1 MSRRQKRRLVAAF
14 VVLVLALAA
23 VGAAI
28 MRGDGGTTA
37 APTLGEEVAPALAAK
52 LAQSA
57 KFAPPGGMSN
67 FQEGGRTAEDD
78 EWMKHAIPGT
88 DIPSAAIAQ
97 SSADWDKLQASADWG
112 GGNAKWTPL
121 GPSWGKGLP
130 NPYRD
135 RAVYNAG
142 TPDFSGRI
150 AHTVIDPGCGR
161 GNDEMGCRLWIA
173 NANGGVWR
181 TNNALAQNPQWQ
193 YLSEEF
199 EHNSINSLELDPN
212 DGNSNTIWA
221 GTGESN
227 ACGSGC
233 EAGVGIYKSTN
244 SGTKWSGPFGQ
255 SSGLACGTGSST
267 ATCNAF
273 YNRAV
278 ASIEVKPGDSERDVR
293 RLRPRDSRAH
303 ELVLRRRRRAHPGS
317 GALRALPLARRRP
330 ELGARAP
337 GRAESLH
344 RVHSGSGLAE
354 RTPCSPRGARRVY
367 IDPVDPN
374 TVYVSFFGR
383 GIWRSQ
389 SNGDPGTWEQIMLPV
404 GTASPR
410 RPAAPSGPSS
420 TSSSCG
426 GETRMYVG
434 VGGGTV
440 PFARFRRNDA
450 VRNAPAAT
458 VRRAGSI

>member
-1 MSRRQKRRLVAAF
+1 MISQRFQFDIAIVTWHIPPLLGEDVYRFLLRMPYRLRERLQREASGSGRSLNAQIVHLLETSLEHPEAGAQSDEPGRTAQKGRRMSRRHKRRLVAGS
-14 VVLVLALAA
+14 VVLALALAA

-28 MRGDGGTTA
+28 MRDGGTTA
-37 APTLGEEVAPALAAK
+37 APTPLGEEAAPALAAK

-57 KFAPPGGMSN
+57 KFAPPGGTSN
-67 FQEGGRTAEDD
+67 FQEGGRTADDD

-97 SSADWDKLQASADWG
+97 SSQDWDKLQSSADWG
-112 GGNAKWTPL
+112 DGSAKWTSL

-135 RAVYNAG
+135 RAVYNGG

-150 AHTVIDPGCGR
+150 AHTVIDPGCGAR
-161 GNDEMGCRLWIA
+161 RRDGSCRLWIA

-193 YLSEEF
+193 YLSEGF
-199 EHNSINSLELDPN
+199 EHNSVNSLELDPN
-212 DGNSNTIWA
+212 DGNSSTIWA

-244 SGTKWSGPFGQ
+244 SGTNWSGPFGQ

-278 ASIEVKPGDSERDVR
+278 CVDRGQARRLRRDVR
-293 RLRPRDSRAH
+293 GLRPRDPRAH
-303 ELVLRRRRRAHPGS
+303 ELMLWRRRRDHPGS

-337 GRAESLH
+337 GCAQSLH
-344 RVHSGSGLAE
+344 GVHSG
-354 RTPCSPRGARRVY
+354 
-367 IDPVDPN
+367 
-374 TVYVSFFGR
+374 
-383 GIWRSQ
+383 
-389 SNGDPGTWEQIMLPV
+389 
-404 GTASPR
+404 
-410 RPAAPSGPSS
+410 
-420 TSSSCG
+420 
-426 GETRMYVG
+426 
-434 VGGGTV
+434 
-440 PFARFRRNDA
+440 
-450 VRNAPAAT
+450 
-458 VRRAGSI
+458 

>member
-1 MSRRQKRRLVAAF
+1 MGEDIYRFLLRMPYRLRERLQREASGSGRSLNAEIVHRLETSLEHRESADLRDERGTARKGRNMSRRQKRRLVAAS

-112 GGNAKWTPL
+112 GGSAKWTPL

-150 AHTVIDPGCGR
+150 AHTVIDPKAAV
-161 GNDEMGCRLWIA
+161 DEGKTRNCRLWIA

-255 SSGLACGTGSST
+255 SSGR
-267 ATCNAF
+267 
-273 YNRAV
+273 RAV
-278 ASIEVKPGDSERDVR
+278 PEADCHLQCLLQPR
-293 RLRPRDSRAH
+293 RLRRSRSSPA
-303 ELVLRRRRRAHPGS
+303 
-317 GALRALPLARRRP
+317 
-330 ELGARAP
+330 
-337 GRAESLH
+337 
-344 RVHSGSGLAE
+344 
-354 RTPCSPRGARRVY
+354 TP
-367 IDPVDPN
+367 
-374 TVYVSFFGR
+374 T
-383 GIWRSQ
+383 
-389 SNGDPGTWEQIMLPV
+389 
-404 GTASPR
+404 
-410 RPAAPSGPSS
+410 
-420 TSSSCG
+420 
-426 GETRMYVG
+426 
-434 VGGGTV
+434 
-440 PFARFRRNDA
+440 
-450 VRNAPAAT
+450 
-458 VRRAGSI
+458 